1 MDWKHLMKRPLLG
14 YWFGFGT
21 WRLGLAVLVALSHL
35 WAGMIGGPAAYS
47 VWGFFVLSGYLM
59 TYVLT
64 RKYGFDAGGLRAY
77 AFNRFIRIM
86 PSYYVAVVV
95 GVITIVAL
103 KNCVDLTRLNPQFTM
118 PHGWD
123 WFNPLTLL
131 PIFRAG
137 ALPVPVSGALAT
149 EVGMYILMP
158 FMARS
163 RSAAWMALIM
173 SVIANISIGFDV
185 STFPARY
192 TYSATTMVAFA
203 AGSLTCHY
211 IDYLRR
217 IAVPSI
223 ALIAWG
229 LHSVIWL
236 KYDPWPWTYGL
247 YSSVILSV
255 WVVVS
260 LDSRETS
267 QLDKTLGDWSY
278 PMYLFHTTVGA
289 WLLPYFGY
297 GRSFKFFLL
306 SFVLTIGVCWIL
318 VKFFDR
324 PLSKL
329 KISRK
334 PQPKPF
340 EEAAAS

>member
-1 MDWKHLMKRPLLG
+1 MNRPILG

-21 WRLGLAVLVALSHL
+21 WRFALALLVAMSHL
-35 WAGMIGGPAAYS
+35 WARMIGGPAAYS

-64 RKYGFDAGGLRAY
+64 RKYGFEPSGLRTY
-77 AFNRFIRIM
+77 AFNRFIRII
-86 PSYYVAVVV
+86 PSYYVAALTGVV
-95 GVITIVAL
+95 TIFAL
-103 KNCVDLTRLNPQFTM
+103 RNCVDLTRLNPQFAL
-118 PHGWD
+118 PHGLAWL
-123 WFNPLTLL
+123 NPITLL
-131 PIFRAG
+131 PVFQASN
-137 ALPVPVSGALAT
+137 LPVPVSGALAT

-158 FMARS
+158 FLARN
-163 RSAAWMALIM
+163 RSAAWVALIM
-173 SVIANISIGFDV
+173 GIIANFSFGFDS
-185 STFPARY
+185 STFAVRY
-192 TYSATTMVAFA
+192 TYSSTTMVAFA

-211 IDYLRR
+211 IEQLRR
-217 IAVPSI
+217 FAMPWP

-229 LHSVIWL
+229 LHSLIWL

-260 LDSRETS
+260 LDSRQTS
-267 QLDKTLGDWSY
+267 LIDKTLGDWSY

-297 GRSFKFFLL
+297 GRPFRFFLL
-306 SFVLTIGVCWIL
+306 SFVLTIGVCWVL
-318 VKFFDR
+318 ERFFDR

-329 KISRK
+329 KISSK
-334 PQPKPF
+334 LLQKKTADVS
-340 EEAAAS
+340 EAKLAT